1 MRGPYFTEE
10 TYKIIRFNRDGE
22 NEVIKEGLT
31 LGEAQEYCQ
40 DEDTRG
46 EGWFCGYEMCSRSFA
61 SAGARAQTE

>member
-46 EGWFCGYEMCSRSFA
+46 EGWFCGYEKA
-61 SAGARAQTE
+61 